1 LPQPANDRQDISN
14 HRSAQAADGAKYRR
28 QLRAK
33 SEPGYRMSRF
43 RKRLP
48 KWSSWKAFAALP
60 AVALIGT
67 LLWSHALTE
76 RSDQRHLALR
86 AAQSVARKI
95 DVYFGGL
102 EILLREIGA
111 AVSTNPNDVDVNDAL
126 LQCLKSELPRS
137 VANILILA
145 LDGRNIGNAVGQHA
159 GAGDRDYFQMAVA
172 TGHLVVGEPI
182 QSRSDLGWVI
192 PVAWPVLNNGG
203 DVQAVLV
210 VAVFLDSFRDV
221 IASDGLPNGSIVRI
235 VNRNEIE
242 LAVVSNE
249 SVAIGPHVRRLGSA
263 ARQFRLVEGSEIVK
277 LYGGL
282 TRVVGFSRT
291 QRIPWLVAVG
301 LSPYTASATVAEEL

>member
-1 LPQPANDRQDISN
+1 VA
-14 HRSAQAADGAKYRR
+14 
-28 QLRAK
+28 
-33 SEPGYRMSRF
+33 SR
-43 RKRLP
+43 
-48 KWSSWKAFAALP
+48 
-60 AVALIGT
+60 
-67 LLWSHALTE
+67 
-76 RSDQRHLALR
+76 
-86 AAQSVARKI
+86 I

-102 EILLREIGA
+102 EILLREISA
-111 AVSTNPNDVDVNDAL
+111 AVSTNPDDVDVNDAM
-126 LQCLKSELPRS
+126 LQRLKSELPKS

-159 GAGDRDYFQMAVA
+159 SAGDRDYFQTAVA
-172 TGHLVVGEPI
+172 TGHLVAGEPI

-192 PVAWPVLNNGG
+192 PVAWPVLNNAG

-210 VAVFLDSFRDV
+210 VAMFLDSFRDL
-221 IASDGLPNGSIVRI
+221 IAPDELPKGSVVRI
-235 VNRNEIE
+235 VNKNEIE

-249 SVAIGPHVRRLGSA
+249 SVANGSQLRRMGSA

-301 LSPYTASATVAEEL
+301 LSPYTASVTVAEE